1 MQIIQ
6 LKIYTK
12 LRYIFLNKQ
21 NIQEQKLK
29 KILHLFF
36 QFLLLPPPRKEG
48 NQEATMSCK
57 YMTNFPCIICTRKNT
72 NNNCTSF
79 PYYCISCIWVC
90 FSRCVYSVIY
100 ASVNTVSIHC
110 NNIWILKLLKSH
122 WHHYFNNS
130 IFLPSLNAIDDEK
143 LNSSKKRACQ
153 KKTDILTCLN
163 DKHSIELQAMTDF
176 FN

>member
-21 NIQEQKLK
+21 NIQEQKRRK
-29 KILHLFF
+29 RISHVFF
-36 QFLLLPPPRKEG
+36 QFLLLPPSRKEG
-48 NQEATMSCK
+48 GQGATMSCK

-79 PYYCISCIWVC
+79 PCYCISCILVC

-110 NNIWILKLLKSH
+110 NNMWILKLLKTH

-143 LNSSKKRACQ
+143 LNSSKKRA
-153 KKTDILTCLN
+153 K
-163 DKHSIELQAMTDF
+163 
-176 FN
+176 

>member
-1 MQIIQ
+1 MQ

-21 NIQEQKLK
+21 NIQEQKRK
-29 KILHLFF
+29 KNISCIFF
-36 QFLLLPPPRKEG
+36 NFCCCRHPERKEVKEQQWVV
-48 NQEATMSCK
+48 NTWQT
-57 YMTNFPCIICTRKNT
+57 FLVLICTRKNT

-79 PYYCISCIWVC
+79 PCYCISCILVC

-143 LNSSKKRACQ
+143 LNSSKKLAKENRH
-153 KKTDILTCLN
+153 LN
-163 DKHSIELQAMTDF
+163 LFKWQTFHWITSYGKVL
-176 FN
+176 N